1 MLRKIFFSL
10 IIIVVAGFL
19 VNVANVHAEA
29 KGKLVISESATCAG
43 QELQLNGLGTRKKLF
58 IKLYVASL
66 YVQEKQSDAVEF
78 LKMSQASCMR
88 LNITSS
94 KITAEKM
101 VNATREGFNKA
112 TKGNTAPIES
122 EIETFLAW
130 LSQPI
135 KKGDEFEFAFVPHNA
150 VHVSKNGAELG
161 VIENKEF
168 STALFAIW
176 LGETPADKKL
186 KSGLLGTAHTVQ

>member
-1 MLRKIFFSL
+1 MLRKIFLFF
-10 IIIVVAGFL
+10 IIVVVSSLL
-19 VNVANVHAEA
+19 VSTTSVSAEE
-29 KGKLVISESATCAG
+29 KGKLVIPKSTICAD

-58 IKLYVASL
+58 LKLYVASL
-66 YVQEKQSDAVEF
+66 YVQELQTDATAF
-78 LKMSQASCMR
+78 LEMTQASCMR

-101 VNATREGFNKA
+101 VNATREGFNNA

-135 KKGDEFEFAFVPHNA
+135 KKGDEFEFAFVPHNK
-150 VHVSKNGAELG
+150 VHVSKNGSELG
-161 VIENKEF
+161 VIESKEF

-176 LGETPADKKL
+176 LGDMPADKKL
-186 KSGLLGTAHTVQ
+186 KTGLLGTAHTVQ

>member
-1 MLRKIFFSL
+1 MLHKYFSL
-10 IIIVVAGFL
+10 FVFVFASLLIFSFS
-19 VNVANVHAEA
+19 NVFADG
-29 KGKLVISESATCAG
+29 KGKNVISKSATCAG

-66 YVQEKQSDAVEF
+66 YVQEKQTDANKF
-78 LKMSQASCMR
+78 LQMSQASCMR

-94 KITAEKM
+94 KITSKKM
-101 VNATREGFNKA
+101 VKATREGFNNA

-122 EIETFLAW
+122 EIETFLSW

-135 KKGDEFEFAFVPHNA
+135 KKGDVLEFAFVPHNA
-150 VHVSKNGAELG
+150 IHVSKNGSELG
-161 VIENKEF
+161 VIESKEF

-176 LGETPADKKL
+176 LGDMPADKKL
-186 KSGLLGTAHTVQ
+186 KTGLLGTSHTVQ